1 MKELKEM
8 QWRMEATE
16 SEKMKNEIE
25 EVKLLLIS
33 EMESGF
39 DLMLNFKGLKMGFVV
54 ADIEDYDG
62 YLRFR
67 LRIERWIEKTGFLLQ
82 LVVELRYRSYA
93 VEIQG
98 LDGVAGG
105 DLMGER
111 NCSLARGAAKLE
123 PRMLR
128 DTMAGKSGMIDGC
141 KLQWNGAVTEID
153 IAGTGATGWI
163 GGSSAVMRATE
174 GYVVDV
180 GVHLVVCRLMCCD
193 FGDVAEG
200 KEVMCGGSWRQ
211 CCNWCL
217 TDVGGDLVRRH
228 DGVAGV
234 AGLKC

>member
-1 MKELKEM
+1 MKEFKEM

-39 DLMLNFKGLKMGFVV
+39 DLMLNFKGL
-54 ADIEDYDG
+54 
-62 YLRFR
+62 R
-67 LRIERWIEKTGFLLQ
+67 LSQIEKTGFLLQ
-82 LVVELRYRSYA
+82 LVVELRYRSCA

-111 NCSLARGAAKLE
+111 KWWISELMVLEMQVFGGA
-123 PRMLR
+123 
-128 DTMAGKSGMIDGC
+128 
-141 KLQWNGAVTEID
+141 TE
-153 IAGTGATGWI
+153 GTGATGWI

-200 KEVMCGGSWRQ
+200 KEVMQLNEC
-211 CCNWCL
+211 
-217 TDVGGDLVRRH
+217 
-228 DGVAGV
+228 
-234 AGLKC
+234 AGLN